1 MGYWLEDSPPGSMA
15 FLHNTQTKCGD
26 KTLAADLS
34 IYFKDKRRHNGC
46 SITVSIWIQGMNDSF
61 DSTGISFLPV
71 VAFTEVAAPRSSVH
85 LSPFFREEHVKVLL
99 DKTLALIDFHC
110 FALGFFRRRE

>member
-46 SITVSIWIQGMNDSF
+46 SITVSIWIQGIHCKGSVGMAS
-61 DSTGISFLPV
+61 P
-71 VAFTEVAAPRSSVH
+71 EVQEKR
-85 LSPFFREEHVKVLL
+85 LQ
-99 DKTLALIDFHC
+99 
-110 FALGFFRRRE
+110 